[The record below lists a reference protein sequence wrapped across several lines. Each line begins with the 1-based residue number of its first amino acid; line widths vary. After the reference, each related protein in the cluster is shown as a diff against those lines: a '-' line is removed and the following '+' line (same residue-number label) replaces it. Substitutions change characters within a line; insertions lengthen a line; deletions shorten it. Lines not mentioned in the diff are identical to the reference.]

1 MNMHLGACIAFK
13 RSYRHVCQRCSV
25 MPLLQLRVLGRR
37 FKLKLP
43 GNFPLSNVILRAR
56 AA

>member
-1 MNMHLGACIAFK
+1 MQLSACTAFN
-13 RSYRHVCQRCSV
+13 RSYRHVRQRCSV
-25 MPLLQLRVLGRR
+25 MPLLQLRVLSRR

-43 GNFPLSNVILRAR
+43 RNFPLSNVILHAR